1 MTLELISFRYNLTAP
16 KRLSLMIDLVNQ
28 SNADMLFFCG
38 NTLKN
43 LNDLCL
49 LREQIK
55 DVSSFVL
62 FEVKQVKESEFLN
75 LENCL
80 YYIEDGVIHNMFTTS
95 FSVRVKKLTTTN
107 SIR

>member
-1 MTLELISFRYNLTAP
+1 
-16 KRLSLMIDLVNQ
+16 MIEIVNQ
-28 SNADMLFFCG
+28 SKADMLFFCG

-75 LENCL
+75 VVNCL
-80 YYIEDGVIHNMFTTS
+80 DCIEEGVN
-95 FSVRVKKLTTTN
+95 KK
-107 SIR
+107 I